1 MVIFFNNQIDIF
13 WLYLKIWYASPKL
26 MIIQWIN
33 RATLFSD
40 PIRQCSNIAAPQKP
54 HGVGFPKFLSDGF
67 NQKMSQI
74 LHPDS
79 PSSVFRLKLPH
90 RDLSRSKCL
99 SSPVGSEVW
108 LVYHGLPSCTMNRK
122 MHQCPRLFNCRGSIL
137 TNFPGST
144 SVQKSNS
151 CSPKAAPRHI
161 QVVVHNVPG
170 KNVKKL

>member
-1 MVIFFNNQIDIF
+1 MVCLPKADDHPMDKSGYPIFRPHQTVFQHCCATKTSWGRFPQIF
-13 WLYLKIWYASPKL
+13 VGWLQPE
-26 MIIQWIN
+26 N
-33 RATLFSD
+33 
-40 PIRQCSNIAAPQKP
+40 
-54 HGVGFPKFLSDGF
+54 V
-67 NQKMSQI
+67 SQI